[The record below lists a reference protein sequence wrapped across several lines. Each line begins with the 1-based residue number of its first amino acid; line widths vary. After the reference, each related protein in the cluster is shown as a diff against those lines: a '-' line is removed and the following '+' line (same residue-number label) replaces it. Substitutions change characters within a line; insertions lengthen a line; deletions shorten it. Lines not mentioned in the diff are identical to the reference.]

1 MKPLIAVTPLFES
14 NPKRQYMNFDYFAAI
29 LDNGG
34 IPVMLP
40 IEASESTWDE
50 YLDRV
55 DGILFTGGQ
64 DVNPVLYKQTPMET
78 TLQTCLERDALE
90 YGLCKK
96 ALEKNK
102 VILGICRGEQLL
114 NVVCGG
120 TLYQDL
126 PTYYPSSIAHRQTT
140 PNYLPSHD
148 AKVVEGSPLHLLT
161 NKTRIAVNSTH
172 HQGIDKLGK
181 GLVAMA
187 YATDGLTEGVYM
199 PDKKFVW
206 AIQWHPE
213 RMYKDHK
220 EARLIFEEFI
230 RQAGK

>member
-78 TLQTCLERDALE
+78 TLYVCPERDALE

-96 ALEKNK
+96 AIEKNK

-114 NVVCGG
+114 NVAFGG
-120 TLYQDL
+120 SLYQHIDG
-126 PTYYPSSIAHRQTT
+126 HRQEEKGAQNLRIT
-140 PNYLPSHD
+140 
-148 AKVVEGSPLHLLT
+148 KVLEGSFLHSLVGESEI
-161 NKTRIAVNSTH
+161 KVNSFH
-172 HQGIDKLGK
+172 HQAVKS
-181 GLVAMA
+181 VAPGFIA
-187 YATDGLTEGVYM
+187 SARAEDGTVEAIEPERKTDRFFLAV
-199 PDKKFVW
+199 
-206 AIQWHPE
+206 QWHPE
-213 RMYKDHK
+213 FFYSTDSAAEKIFK
-220 EARLIFEEFI
+220 AFIEA
-230 RQAGK
+230 AKKYNK